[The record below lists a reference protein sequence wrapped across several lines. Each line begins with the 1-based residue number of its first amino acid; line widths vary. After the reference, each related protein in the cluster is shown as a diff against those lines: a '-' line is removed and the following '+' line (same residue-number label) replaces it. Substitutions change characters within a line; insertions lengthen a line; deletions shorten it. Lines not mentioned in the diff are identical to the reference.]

1 LKAAAIAFTLL
12 AMINTAGSI
21 SGGCFNPAFG
31 LVQTLYQVIYVSYD
45 GTDGSPYS
53 RYLWVYLIAPSL
65 GGFASAMFNKY
76 VHLPHIDYTS
86 SQQKKSLGN
95 A

>member
-1 LKAAAIAFTLL
+1 
-12 AMINTAGSI
+12 M
-21 SGGCFNPAFG
+21 
-31 LVQTLYQVIYVSYD
+31 
-45 GTDGSPYS
+45 

-76 VHLPHIDYTS
+76 VHLPNIDYTTAA
-86 SQQKKSLGN
+86 KKAQGS

>member
-1 LKAAAIAFTLL
+1 
-12 AMINTAGSI
+12 MINTAGSI

-31 LVQTLYQVIYVSYD
+31 LVQTIYQVIYVSSS
-45 GTDGSPYS
+45 GQEGSPYA

-65 GGFASAMFNKY
+65 GGFASAMFNKF
-76 VHLPHIDYTS
+76 VHLPNIDYTNS
-86 SQQKKSLGN
+86 AKKAQQQIN

>member
-1 LKAAAIAFTLL
+1 
-12 AMINTAGSI
+12 MIQFAGPI

-31 LVQTLYQVIYVSYD
+31 LVETIYQVIYVSSQGQD
-45 GTDGSPYS
+45 GIVYA

-76 VHLPHIDYTS
+76 IHLPNIDYSESKRLAEST
-86 SQQKKSLGN
+86 QNQ